1 MPEGLRILGHLFFVV
16 LFFLFGGG
24 GGITPFLL
32 YMLIYQTHLT
42 FLS

>member
-16 LFFLFGGG
+16 FFLFGGG
-24 GGITPFLL
+24 GGRTPFLL
-32 YMLIYQTHLT
+32 YMLIYQTHLK